1 MAAKDTKDTKDAK
14 DAKDAKDKLLLNIK
28 KLPLDICREI
38 LSFIL
43 YNSNNINFI
52 KYNYTI
58 PNSNYSNRYE
68 IAYENNKKLINNNN
82 LLLSRISKKNGI
94 YRYYFTQISIIDT
107 YTSCNDVRCYSPLC
121 KKFTVFTL
129 YKSNY
134 ICKDLDLALCI
145 FHTLL

>member
-1 MAAKDTKDTKDAK
+1 MN
-14 DAKDAKDKLLLNIK
+14 AKDKLLLDIK
-28 KLPLDICREI
+28 KLPFDICRKI

-52 KYNYTI
+52 KYNYII

-68 IAYENNKKLINNNN
+68 IAYINNKKLINNNN

-94 YRYYFTQISIIDT
+94 YRYYSTTISTINT
-107 YTSCNDVRCYSPLC
+107 YTSCNDIRCYSSLC
-121 KKFTVFTL
+121 KKNTTFTL

-134 ICKDLDLALCI
+134 ICKNLNLALCV